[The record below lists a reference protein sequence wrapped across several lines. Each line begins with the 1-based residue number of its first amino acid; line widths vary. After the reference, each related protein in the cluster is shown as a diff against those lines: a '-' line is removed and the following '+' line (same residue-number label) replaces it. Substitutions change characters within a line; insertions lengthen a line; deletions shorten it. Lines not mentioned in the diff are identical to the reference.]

1 MNIDIMI
8 YIEPFAFRKCVF
20 GILSGESR
28 HKMAYIAE
36 LKIKDPAEKALVE
49 KILRK
54 CNMHN
59 RKYFWQVQPHRN
71 DIPFGRWVEMDID
84 YILHRNISC
93 LFGKYDIIHYHAI
106 GPCVPLVIAHI
117 FGRKTVA
124 TIRSW
129 RHFLCRLYAFIR
141 AAFPM
146 RIYTTAR

>member
-1 MNIDIMI
+1 MYGKKRVLALYKKRLIIYMNIDIMI
-8 YIEPFAFRKCVF
+8 YVEPFAFHKCVF

-49 KILRK
+49 EILRK

-84 YILHRNISC
+84 YIIHLNI
-93 LFGKYDIIHYHAI
+93 
-106 GPCVPLVIAHI
+106 
-117 FGRKTVA
+117 
-124 TIRSW
+124 
-129 RHFLCRLYAFIR
+129 
-141 AAFPM
+141 
-146 RIYTTAR
+146 